1 MDTTIRLLM
10 ESRIDEVKKRVALDT
25 LASQL
30 EDKLSQIKG
39 YSHHKLSITPNY
51 DDACVDIIF
60 KDNNDMCRVYP
71 QKTKISNE
79 NSNKVIKVSSIDGAY
94 IEGNKVYDEDGTLIG
109 DALVRMKA
117 IHNKSDYSD
126 SLDDAEIKINSK
138 LSSMR
143 KLEKYLASEAINNM
157 K

>member
-39 YSHHKLSITPNY
+39 YSHHELSITPNY

-60 KDNNDMCRVYP
+60 KDTNDVCRVYP

>member
-39 YSHHKLSITPNY
+39 YSHHELSITPNY

-60 KDNNDMCRVYP
+60 KDTNDICRVYP

-143 KLEKYLASEAINNM
+143 KLEKYLASEAINNI